1 MECRMDG
8 RVALITGASRGL
20 GKAMAETFAK
30 AGAQVAIV
38 ARRPDV
44 LKEAAAELT
53 KASNSKVVGF
63 AGDVGKAADCQSVFD
78 RVVAEFG
85 RVDVLVNNAGTS
97 LRGPFLQQTDEVWAQ
112 DYDLKVMAAIRLCRL
127 AIPGMQQRKWG
138 RIINILNI
146 GAKAPRAQGAPTQ
159 VSRATGM
166 ALSKVLASEFAPDNI
181 LVNSLLTGSIVT
193 DQVANRY
200 KKENPNISFEEY
212 VANAGKS
219 IPIGRMGTAQEYA
232 NMACFLAS
240 DAGSYITGTAINV
253 DGGNSP
259 VV

>member
-8 RVALITGASRGL
+8 RVALITGGSRGL
-20 GKAMAETFAK
+20 GKAMAETFAR

-44 LKEAAAELT
+44 LKETSEELT
-53 KASNSKVVGF
+53 KVSGSRVQGY
-63 AGDVGKAADCQSVFD
+63 AGDVGKAADCKAVFD
-78 RVVAEFG
+78 RIVADFG
-85 RVDVLVNNAGTS
+85 RVDVLVNNAGAS
-97 LRGPFLQQTDEVWAQ
+97 VRGPFLGHSDEDWQQDF
-112 DYDLKVMAAIRLCRL
+112 DLKVMAAIRLARL

-146 GAKAPRAQGAPTQ
+146 GAKAPKAQGAPTQ

-166 ALSKVLASEFAPDNI
+166 ALTKVLASEFAPDNI
-181 LVNSLLTGSIVT
+181 LVNCLMTGSIVT

-200 KKENPNISFEEY
+200 KKEKPNISFDEF
-212 VANAGKS
+212 VANVGKG

-240 DAGSYITGTAINV
+240 EAGSYITGTAINV
-253 DGGNSP
+253 DGGASP

>member
-8 RVALITGASRGL
+8 RVALVTGGSRGL
-20 GKAMAETFAK
+20 GRAMAETFAN
-30 AGAQVAIV
+30 AGAKVAIV

-44 LKEAAAELT
+44 VEESVKEMTAAT
-53 KASNSKVVGF
+53 GGTIKGY
-63 AGDVGKAADCQSVFD
+63 AGDVGKAADCN
-78 RVVAEFG
+78 RVVEAAVADLG
-85 RVDVLVNNAGTS
+85 SIDVLVNNAGTS
-97 LRGPFLQQTDEVWAQ
+97 VRGPFLEQTDEHWQA
-112 DYDLKVMAAIRLCRL
+112 DFDLKVFAHIRLSRL
-127 AIPGMQQRKWG
+127 VIPGMQKKKWG
-138 RIINILNI
+138 RIINILNT
-146 GAKAPRAQGAPTQ
+146 GAKAPRATGAPTQ

-166 ALSKVLASEFAPDNI
+166 SITKVLANEFAGDNI
-181 LVNSLLTGSIVT
+181 LVNALLTGQIVT

-200 KKENPNISFEEY
+200 KREQPNVSFEEF
-212 VANAGKS
+212 VANVGKG

-253 DGGNSP
+253 DGGICP

>member
-1 MECRMDG
+1 MECLMDG
-8 RVALITGASRGL
+8 RVALITGGSRGL
-20 GKAMAETFAK
+20 GRAMAETFAK

-44 LKEAAAELT
+44 LKETSDELT
-53 KASNSKVVGF
+53 KASGSRVQGY
-63 AGDVGKAADCQSVFD
+63 AGDVGKAAECKAVFD
-78 RVVAEFG
+78 KIVADFG

-97 LRGPFLQQTDEVWAQ
+97 VRGPFLGHSDDAWQQDF
-112 DYDLKVMAAIRLCRL
+112 DLKVMAAIRLARL

-146 GAKAPRAQGAPTQ
+146 GAKAPKAQGAPTQ

-166 ALSKVLASEFAPDNI
+166 ALTKVLASEFAPDNI
-181 LVNSLLTGSIVT
+181 LVNCLMTGSIVT

-200 KKENPNISFEEY
+200 KKEQPNISFDEF
-212 VANAGKS
+212 VANVGKG
-219 IPIGRMGTAQEYA
+219 IPMGRMGTAQEYA

-240 DAGSYITGTAINV
+240 DAGSYITGTAINI
-253 DGGNSP
+253 DGGACP

>member
-8 RVALITGASRGL
+8 RVALITGGSRGL

-44 LKEAAAELT
+44 LKEAADELT
-53 KASNSKVVGF
+53 KVSGSRVLGYA
-63 AGDVGKAADCQSVFD
+63 ADVGKASECKAAFDKAVAD
-78 RVVAEFG
+78 FG
-85 RVDVLVNNAGTS
+85 KIDVLVNNAGTS
-97 LRGPFLQQTDEVWAQ
+97 VRGPFLEQSDEAWQ
-112 DYDLKVMAAIRLCRL
+112 KDFDLKVMAAIRLCRL

-146 GAKAPRAQGAPTQ
+146 GAKAPKATGAPTQ

-166 ALSKVLASEFAPDNI
+166 ALTKVLASEFAPDNI
-181 LVNSLLTGSIVT
+181 LVNSLMTGSIVT

-200 KKENPNISFEEY
+200 EKENPNISFEEF
-212 VANAGKS
+212 VANAGKG

-253 DGGNSP
+253 DGGASP

>member
-8 RVALITGASRGL
+8 RVALITGGSRGL

-30 AGAQVAIV
+30 AGAEVAIV

-44 LKEAAAELT
+44 LQEAAGELS
-53 KASNSKVVGF
+53 KASNSKVVGI
-63 AGDVGKAADCQSVFD
+63 AGDVGKLADCQRVFD
-78 RVVAEFG
+78 QAVAEFG

-97 LRGPFLQQTDEVWAQ
+97 IRGPFLEQTEEVWAQ
-112 DYDLKVMAAIRLCRL
+112 DYNLKVMAAIRLCRL
-127 AIPGMQQRKWG
+127 AIPGMRDRKWG
-138 RIINILNI
+138 RIINILSG
-146 GAKAPRAQGAPTQ
+146 GAKAPRAEGAPTN

-166 ALSKVLASEFAPDNI
+166 ALTKVLANEFAPDNV
-181 LVNSLLTGSIVT
+181 LVNALMTGNIVT
-193 DQVANRY
+193 DQIARRY
-200 KKENPNISFEEY
+200 ARAKPDMSFEQF
-212 VANAGKS
+212 VAEAGKK
-219 IPIGRMGTAQEYA
+219 IPMRRMGTAQEYA

-253 DGGNSP
+253 DGGNCP

>member
-8 RVALITGASRGL
+8 RVALITGGSRGL

-44 LKEAAAELT
+44 LKDAADELT
-53 KASNSKVVGF
+53 KSSGSKVVGF
-63 AGDVGKAADCQSVFD
+63 AGDVGKGDACEAVFKK
-78 RVVAEFG
+78 VVAEFG

-97 LRGPFLQQTDEVWAQ
+97 VRGPFLGHSDEAWQQDF
-112 DYDLKVMAAIRLCRL
+112 DLKVMAAIRLCRL

-212 VANAGKS
+212 VANAGKG

>member
-53 KASNSKVVGF
+53 KASNSRVVGF
-63 AGDVGKAADCQSVFD
+63 AGDVGKAAECKAIFD
-78 RVVAEFG
+78 RTIAEFG

-97 LRGPFLQQTDEVWAQ
+97 LRGPFLEQTDEVWAQ

-138 RIINILNI
+138 RIINILSG
-146 GAKAPRAQGAPTQ
+146 GAKAPRAQGAPTN

-166 ALSKVLASEFAPDNI
+166 ALTKVLASEFAPDNI
-181 LVNSLLTGSIVT
+181 LVNGLMTGNIVT
-193 DQVANRY
+193 DQVAGRY
-200 KKENPNISFEEY
+200 KKAKTELTFEQF
-212 VANAGKS
+212 VAEAGKK
-219 IPIGRMGTAQEYA
+219 IPMRRMGTAQEYA

-240 DAGSYITGTAINV
+240 DTGSYITGTAINV
-253 DGGNSP
+253 DGGNCP

>member
-8 RVALITGASRGL
+8 RVALITGGSRGL

-53 KASNSKVVGF
+53 KASNSKVVGI
-63 AGDVGKAADCQSVFD
+63 AGDVGKAADCTSVFD
-78 RVVAEFG
+78 RAIAEFG
-85 RVDVLVNNAGTS
+85 RIDVLVNNAGTS
-97 LRGPFLQQTDEVWAQ
+97 LRGPFLSLTDDIWAQ
-112 DYDLKVMAAIRLCRL
+112 DHDLKVMAAIRLCRL
-127 AIPGMQQRKWG
+127 TIPGMQQRKWG
-138 RIINILNI
+138 RIVNILSSN
-146 GAKAPRAQGAPTQ
+146 GKAPNAGGAPTN

-166 ALSKVLASEFAPDNI
+166 ALTKVLASEFAPDNI
-181 LVNSLLTGSIVT
+181 LVNGLMTGNIVT

-200 KKENPNISFEEY
+200 KKAKPDMTFEQYCAE
-212 VANAGKS
+212 VGKG
-219 IPIGRMGTAQEYA
+219 IPMRHMGTAQEYA

-253 DGGNSP
+253 DGGRCP

>member
-8 RVALITGASRGL
+8 RIALITGGSRGL

-44 LKEAAAELT
+44 LKEAADELT
-53 KASNSKVVGF
+53 KSSGSQVVGY
-63 AGDVGKAADCQSVFD
+63 AGDVGKAADCTAVFNKI
-78 RVVAEFG
+78 VADFG
-85 RVDVLVNNAGTS
+85 RVDVLVNNAGAS
-97 LRGPFLQQTDEVWAQ
+97 VRGPFVEHSDEAWQQDF
-112 DYDLKVMAAIRLCRL
+112 DLKVMAAIRLCRL

-138 RIINILNI
+138 RIVNILNI
-146 GAKAPRAQGAPTQ
+146 GAKAPKAEGAPTQ

-166 ALSKVLASEFAPDNI
+166 ALTKVLASEFAPDNI
-181 LVNSLLTGSIVT
+181 LVNCLMTGSIVT

-200 KKENPNISFEEY
+200 KKEKPNISFEEF
-212 VANAGKS
+212 VANAGKG

-253 DGGNSP
+253 DGGASP

>member
-1 MECRMDG
+1 MDG
-8 RVALITGASRGL
+8 RVALITGGSRGL

-44 LKEAAAELT
+44 LNEAAGELS
-53 KASNSKVVGF
+53 KGSNAKVVGF
-63 AGDVGKAADCQSVFD
+63 AGDVGKAADCKVVFD
-78 RVVAEFG
+78 RAVAEFG
-85 RVDVLVNNAGTS
+85 KIDVLVNNAGTS
-97 LRGPFLQQTDEVWAQ
+97 LRGPFLTLTDETWAQ

-127 AIPGMQQRKWG
+127 AIPGMRERKWG
-138 RIINILNI
+138 RIINILSSN
-146 GAKAPRAQGAPTQ
+146 AKAPNAGGAPTN

-166 ALSKVLASEFAPDNI
+166 ALTKVLASEFAPDNI
-181 LVNSLLTGSIVT
+181 LVNGLMTGNIVT
-193 DQVANRY
+193 DQVARRY
-200 KKENPNISFEEY
+200 AKAKPDMTFGQFCAE
-212 VANAGKS
+212 VGKA
-219 IPIGRMGTAQEYA
+219 IPMKRMGTAQEYA

-253 DGGNSP
+253 DGGRCP